1 MVEGLMKTQMEVD
14 GSVSIRPLVVDL
26 LGIQSSS
33 NEKGFDVEQ
42 EQNIEIIII
51 KTKTY
56 WDLERDLFDRLC
68 RDANRFGDLDLPD
81 VDRSFRQERDAMVT
95 R

>member
-1 MVEGLMKTQMEVD
+1 MMKTQMEVD

-33 NEKGFDVEQ
+33 NEKSFDVEQ